1 MSVTPT
7 GNASMN
13 WFTMRISLRVLAGA
27 LVLGSTVP
35 ATAAAQVSAAPR
47 RVSLAEAIDV
57 AVANSRE
64 IAQAEASLHNA
75 GGRVREAWAS
85 VLPDVRASASYQ
97 RNFKVQE
104 GFLPAIF
111 FDSTAG
117 PDDVI
122 PVRFG
127 ADNSWQAALTLS
139 QPLFEAAVFIGL
151 GAAARFRA
159 LQEERV
165 RGTAQNVVTSVRTA
179 YFDVLLAL
187 EQVRLTQQSVERVR
201 ETLEETRGLN
211 RAGLASDYDVLRLEV
226 QLGNLEPNLRRAR
239 NGVAA
244 TTRTLAVIM
253 GLDAETP
260 LEVEGRLHEM
270 VIGDL
275 LANSAENSV
284 LLAVAGASG
293 SEAAFQ
299 EAYRTALDERSDIR
313 QVRLNIELEQARYKV
328 ERAEYFPKLTVF
340 SNYVVSAQQNG
351 APNFFGENSN
361 QRTTA
366 FSGGIRVE
374 LPIFTGFS
382 RSARMQQARANVM
395 QNEALLAL
403 TEQQVA
409 NQVRTLLASV
419 EETRQRVNSQR
430 PAVDQARRGFEIA
443 SAQYRAGLGS
453 QLQITDAEVALR
465 QSEFNYGRAVYDYLS
480 ARANLD
486 AARGTVPDRGVDLGP
501 LQAN

>member
-1 MSVTPT
+1 M
-7 GNASMN
+7 
-13 WFTMRISLRVLAGA
+13 
-27 LVLGSTVP
+27 
-35 ATAAAQVSAAPR
+35 
-47 RVSLAEAIDV
+47 
-57 AVANSRE
+57 
-64 IAQAEASLHNA
+64 
-75 GGRVREAWAS
+75 
-85 VLPDVRASASYQ
+85 
-97 RNFKVQE
+97 
-104 GFLPAIF
+104 
-111 FDSTAG
+111 
-117 PDDVI
+117 
-122 PVRFG
+122 
-127 ADNSWQAALTLS
+127 
-139 QPLFEAAVFIGL
+139 
-151 GAAARFRA
+151 
-159 LQEERV
+159 
-165 RGTAQNVVTSVRTA
+165 
-179 YFDVLLAL
+179 
-187 EQVRLTQQSVERVR
+187 
-201 ETLEETRGLN
+201 
-211 RAGLASDYDVLRLEV
+211 LRLEV